1 MFVFYYEDSL
11 MIEYNGELYRD
22 DRVFVINLTY
32 GKLKN
37 DLTRKLSLDGYQLP
51 TEILNNS
58 FTSNQI
64 FENKGAAK
72 KYLRDV
78 EPKCPLISNDEKPL
92 VIPNGQ
98 NAWLY
103 WNRWLKENNLFSA
116 MSEKQNVP
124 FCKIHEDIIMLK
136 IITQNFNGSLN
147 IEMFR

>member
-1 MFVFYYEDSL
+1 MFVFYYENSL

-22 DRVFVINLTY
+22 DRLFVINLTY

-37 DLTRKLSLDGYQLP
+37 DLTRKTVSRWTLITYRNTKQL
-51 TEILNNS
+51 TYTKS
-58 FTSNQI
+58 DF

-72 KYLRDV
+72 EYLRDV

-98 NAWLY
+98 NTWLY

-124 FCKIHEDIIMLK
+124 FWQDPRGYNYVKNYYTKILMDPSI
-136 IITQNFNGSLN
+136 
-147 IEMFR
+147 

>member
-1 MFVFYYEDSL
+1 

-22 DRVFVINLTY
+22 DRLFVINLTY

-37 DLTRKLSLDGYQLP
+37 DLTRKTVSKWTLITYRNTKQL
-51 TEILNNS
+51 TYTRS
-58 FTSNQI
+58 DF
-64 FENKGAAK
+64 FENKGAAI
-72 KYLRDV
+72 KYLKDV

-116 MSEKQNVP
+116 ISEKQNVHN
-124 FCKIHEDIIMLK
+124 KQK
-136 IITQNFNGSLN
+136 N
-147 IEMFR
+147 IFYKKTVVLCSYS